1 MKEKQARIDKAI
13 AMKEKSIAYFNSVN
27 AAISLLAQNIEGK
40 IEAEEMKKSL
50 VYWRDWFFSQWRAWY
65 MEETIVKYT
74 GTSTEENIE
83 WQKDYNRGS
92 KQDERILEIKEGEEL
107 KEL

>member
-65 MEETIVKYT
+65 MEETTPKPLTMEQIEKAN
-74 GTSTEENIE
+74 EN
-83 WQKDYNRGS
+83 WQKKYNQES
-92 KQDERILEIKEGEEL
+92 QLDEEGRNTNG
-107 KEL
+107 